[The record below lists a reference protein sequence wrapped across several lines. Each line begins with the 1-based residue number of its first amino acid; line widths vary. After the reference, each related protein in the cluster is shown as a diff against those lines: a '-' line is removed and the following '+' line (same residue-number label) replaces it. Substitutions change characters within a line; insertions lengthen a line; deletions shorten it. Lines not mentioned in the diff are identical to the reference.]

1 MEASS
6 GQLLIKPQG
15 TSGLGAAAH
24 LVIFSWLWNGS
35 LHWMM
40 RIFKTILS
48 FPDPATEDIVKEQ
61 KKACLH
67 QVTYTEPEKA

>member
-15 TSGLGAAAH
+15 TSGLGAPAH

-35 LHWMM
+35 LHWDDEDS
-40 RIFKTILS
+40 KAILS
-48 FPDPATEDIVKEQ
+48 FPNPATADMAKEQ

-67 QVTYTEPEKA
+67 EVTHTESEKA